1 MEILH
6 RGSNIPISIALSN
19 TGLENT
25 NIIEHVEHLICLI
38 VKQFFLKRKCSLC
51 NQSGEFVSFV

>member
-19 TGLENT
+19 TELENT

-38 VKQFFLKRKCSLC
+38 VKQFF
-51 NQSGEFVSFV
+51 